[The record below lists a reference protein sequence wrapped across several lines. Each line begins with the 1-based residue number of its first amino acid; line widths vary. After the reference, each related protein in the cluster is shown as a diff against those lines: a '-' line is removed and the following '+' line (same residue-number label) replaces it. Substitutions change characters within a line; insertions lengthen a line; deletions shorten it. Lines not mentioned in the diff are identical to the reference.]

1 MRTSLSAT
9 ICLSLLLP
17 AVPTIG
23 NPLNAENSNGE
34 SIRHD
39 SVQLQPFKPI
49 NTAHPLAVR
58 SPDGIGC
65 SDDNKRCGLMC
76 IDKDE
81 ECNSHNSGWDWW
93 RRSLEDSSGALA
105 ARSPDWGCAEDNKR
119 CGLMCIP
126 KNEDCNPNYGCSADN
141 KRCGWMCIDKNE
153 ECNSETG
160 GWDWWRRSLEE
171 PSHALAVRSPDWGCA
186 EDNKRCG
193 LMCIPKNEDCNPN
206 YGCSA
211 DNKRCGWMC
220 IDKNEECNSETGGWD
235 WWRRSLE
242 EPSQALAVRSPDW
255 GCADDNKR
263 CGLMCIPKNEDCNPN
278 YGCSND
284 NKRCGLMCIDK
295 DQECNSETG
304 GWDWWRRSLENHSPA
319 IAARSPDGFGCADDN
334 KRCGWMCIPKDEQCC
349 GNQGSC
355 SANEECHKNDNGD
368 YGCCAKGETCTN
380 TNGTWL
386 NGVRQVGNDIKDGV
400 KSVVDGGAA
409 DLRPE
414 MVAVGTLTSLFA
426 VAMML

>member
-17 AVPTIG
+17 AVPTLC
-23 NPLNAENSNGE
+23 NPLNAENSNVE

-39 SVQLQPFKPI
+39 SAQLQPLKPI
-49 NTAHPLAVR
+49 NTAHPLA
-58 SPDGIGC
+58 
-65 SDDNKRCGLMC
+65 RCGLMC

-81 ECNSHNSGWDWW
+81 ECNSHTSGWDWW
-93 RRSLEDSSGALA
+93 RRSLEDNSGALA

-206 YGCSA
+206 YGCS
-211 DNKRCGWMC
+211 
-220 IDKNEECNSETGGWD
+220 
-235 WWRRSLE
+235 
-242 EPSQALAVRSPDW
+242 
-255 GCADDNKR
+255 
-263 CGLMCIPKNEDCNPN
+263 
-278 YGCSND
+278 ND

-355 SANEECHKNDNGD
+355 SANEECHKNDDGD

-414 MVAVGTLTSLFA
+414 MLAVGTLTSLFA